1 MAYTNIAANEVV
13 GADKSPSAS
22 RELHDTSPTSVTN
35 LELTLIKRATALPS
49 ATDLG
54 LVTLLVQW

>member
-13 GADKSPSAS
+13 GADKSPSAPH
-22 RELHDTSPTSVTN
+22 EMYDTSLTSVTN
-35 LELTLIKRATALPS
+35 LESTLIKRATALPP

-54 LVTLLVQW
+54 LVALLV